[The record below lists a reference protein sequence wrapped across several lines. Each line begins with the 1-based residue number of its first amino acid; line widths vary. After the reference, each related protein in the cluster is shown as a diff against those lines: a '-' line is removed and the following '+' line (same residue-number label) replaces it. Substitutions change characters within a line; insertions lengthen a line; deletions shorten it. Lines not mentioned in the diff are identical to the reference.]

1 MPIKHKRVLSA
12 PKLSKGATPSTNGV
26 KNAGASYARV
36 ARVFGARLFQPASP
50 SIWSLIIDNDFEMN
64 FQRGS

>member
-12 PKLSKGATPSTNGV
+12 PQLPKGRRSLSTNGV

-36 ARVFGARLFQPASP
+36 ARVFGARLFQPAP
-50 SIWSLIIDNDFEMN
+50 IHMQLDYW
-64 FQRGS
+64 